1 MPLNLLIANSKMKA
15 KPGTLYVVATPIGN
29 KDDITLRALDILRQ
43 VDVIAAEDTRKTRRF
58 LSQHNVKGSLISYHE
73 HNEKERTPD
82 LINKLKDGVSIAL
95 VSNAGTP
102 SVSDP
107 GYRLIEAAAT
117 ADINL
122 VPIPGVSA
130 ATAALSVAGL
140 PTDSFTFI
148 GFLPKKKGKRLRL
161 LGELANQPRTL
172 IFYESPKRILSLLE
186 EIFDT
191 MGNRAGILARE
202 MTKLH
207 EEFIRGE
214 LTEIFD
220 TLKDRSEIKGEC
232 ALLVAGC
239 ADAGLTNWETIRS
252 EIRTALESKN
262 DSLSKTVKNIAQK
275 YGISKNR
282 IYEEALLIGKQ
293 KPETREQ
300 KADDRK

>member
-1 MPLNLLIANSKMKA
+1 MPSNLPTTNSKVKA

-29 KDDITLRALDILRQ
+29 KDDITLRALNILRE

-73 HNEKERTPD
+73 HNEKERTPE

-117 ADINL
+117 TDINI

-130 ATAALSVAGL
+130 AIAALSVAGL
-140 PTDSFTFI
+140 PTDSFTFV

-161 LGELANQPRTL
+161 LSELTNQPRTL
-172 IFYESPKRILSLLE
+172 IFYESPKRILILLE

-191 MGNRAGILARE
+191 MGNRAGVLARE

-239 ADAGLTNWETIRS
+239 ADAGLSNWETIRS
-252 EIRTALESKN
+252 EIRTALASKN
-262 DSLSKTVKNIAQK
+262 DSVSKAVKIIAKK

-282 IYEEALLIGKQ
+282 IYEEALFTIKQ
-293 KPETREQ
+293 MSEAGAQ
-300 KADDRK
+300 KAGDSE